1 MKNYGPGCVSPT
13 TEPFQEMLAHLKTH
27 QCENSDKEDSRFEL
41 TAAEEPVNGWQLKS
55 HPLSLKK
62 MCHGTP
68 LKVEIYRSTVSTDGF
83 HTNSIIE
90 QQS

>member
-1 MKNYGPGCVSPT
+1 MNS
-13 TEPFQEMLAHLKTH
+13 QETAKKRNRKLDEKTH

-83 HTNSIIE
+83 HTKSIIE